1 MFSCRVAVAMPRVAG
16 VDGGGGVA
24 KALHVAQMLD
34 VPVLVPKKEG
44 EEEAE
49 TERRRRSVALIE

>member
-1 MFSCRVAVAMPRVAG
+1 MPRVAG
-16 VDGGGGVA
+16 VNGGGGVA
-24 KALHVAQMLD
+24 KALAQMLD
-34 VPVLVPKKEG
+34 VPVLVPKTGG

>member
-1 MFSCRVAVAMPRVAG
+1 MFSCRVAVAMPRVPG

-24 KALHVAQMLD
+24 KALAAQMLD

>member
-16 VDGGGGVA
+16 VNGGGVA
-24 KALHVAQMLD
+24 KALAQMLD
-34 VPVLVPKKEG
+34 VPILVPKKEG

>member
-1 MFSCRVAVAMPRVAG
+1 MPRVAG
-16 VDGGGGVA
+16 VNGGGVA
-24 KALHVAQMLD
+24 KALAQMLD
-34 VPVLVPKKEG
+34 VPILVPKKEG